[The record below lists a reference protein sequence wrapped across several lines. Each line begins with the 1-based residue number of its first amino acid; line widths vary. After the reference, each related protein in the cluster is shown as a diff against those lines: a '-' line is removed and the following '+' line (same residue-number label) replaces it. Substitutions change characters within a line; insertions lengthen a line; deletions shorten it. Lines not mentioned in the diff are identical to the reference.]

1 MKKTLIILI
10 LNILISTFSYAN
22 DSQNTKETTAISN
35 QLKTLQE
42 LYKSGAISGYEYE
55 KEKKKFKGNKREKL
69 LTLKELE
76 LLQIDPFFL
85 I

>member
-10 LNILISTFSYAN
+10 FNILISTFSYAN

-35 QLKTLQE
+35 QIKTLQE

-55 KEKKKFKGNKREKL
+55 KEKKKI
-69 LTLKELE
+69 LKK
-76 LLQIDPFFL
+76 
-85 I
+85 

>member
-1 MKKTLIILI
+1 MKKVFIIII

-22 DSQNTKETTAISN
+22 DSQDTKETTVISD

-55 KEKKKFKGNKREKL
+55 KEKKKI
-69 LTLKELE
+69 LKK
-76 LLQIDPFFL
+76 
-85 I
+85 

>member
-1 MKKTLIILI
+1 MKKIFIILI

-22 DSQNTKETTAISN
+22 DSQDSKKTNTITA

-55 KEKKKFKGNKREKL
+55 KEKKKI
-69 LTLKELE
+69 LKK
-76 LLQIDPFFL
+76 
-85 I
+85 